1 MIKKNL
7 KISICIP
14 SRGRPKQLKR
24 MIDSA
29 LKSAAN
35 VNRIEFLV
43 YADND
48 DESMVNFS
56 HKNTK
61 VFWCEHRTISEMT
74 NYLASKSDG
83 SLIMY
88 CADDVIFRS
97 HAWDDLIEMKYL
109 QSKQKTCLIHGDDL
123 GQNSLK
129 IATHGFISRE
139 LYELLGYILPE
150 LFKSD
155 FCDTWIT
162 EICSKSGIRIFTQ
175 QLVIEHMHPA
185 WGKADI
191 DSTYRS
197 TNKIQFLFNFL
208 KFQIYWINRMKTIK
222 QIRNYNSA

>member
-1 MIKKNL
+1 
-7 KISICIP
+7 
-14 SRGRPKQLKR
+14 

-29 LKSAAN
+29 LESAAN
-35 VNRIEFLV
+35 MSRIECLV
-43 YADND
+43 YADCD
-48 DESMVNFS
+48 DQSMMNFS
-56 HKNTK
+56 HQNTK
-61 VFWCEHRTISEMT
+61 VFWNKQRTISEMT
-74 NYLASKSDG
+74 NYLASISNG

-97 HAWDDLIEMKYL
+97 RAWDNLVEMNYL
-109 QSKQKTCLIHGDDL
+109 QSKHKTCLIHGDDL
-123 GQNSLK
+123 GQNSQK

-162 EICSKSGIRIFTQ
+162 EICSKSGIRIFIQ

-185 WGKADI
+185 WGKAQI

-197 TNKIQFLFNFL
+197 TNKIRFLFNFL
-208 KFQIYWINRMKTIK
+208 KFQFYWIHRMKTIK